1 MFNRVIVWMGIAL
14 AGAGWLQAAGS
25 QAVSQAA
32 PPSPNRALLNRY
44 CVTCH
49 NERLRTAG
57 LLLDQADVEH
67 PSAGAP
73 VWEKVIRKL
82 RTRAMPPAGMPRPDE
97 STYDS
102 FATYLE
108 TAIDQ
113 AAAANPNPGRPAV
126 HRLNRTEYANAV
138 RDLLSL
144 EIDGAA
150 LLPGDD
156 SGSGFDNNGDALT
169 VSPMLLERYLSAA
182 GKISRLAIGE
192 PVATPIVETHT
203 VPKGLVQEERL
214 SDDLPFGSRGGIAVE
229 HYFPLDGEYVIQVT
243 LQRGKLEGILG
254 LAEEHQIDVRMDG
267 ERLKLF
273 TFGGS
278 EKLKGKAQYED
289 LLDQYERTADAELE
303 VRFTA
308 KAGTHLIG
316 VTFLKDTVKAEGV
329 IVKGRNKAF
338 FEGVGGVTVIGPYN
352 AMGPGD
358 TPSRRKIFVC
368 QPASSGEEDSC
379 ATQILATLARRAY
392 RRPVTERDTQPLLAL
407 YRDGK
412 SKGGFE
418 AGVGLALR
426 GILISTGFL
435 FRAEQAPASVAPDSA
450 YRISDLELASRLS
463 FFLWSSA
470 PDDELLA
477 LAERGR
483 LEDPAVLEQQVRRM
497 LADSRANT
505 LVENFAGQWLYLRN
519 MRTASP
525 DPDEFPEFDENLR
538 QALEKETELFFRSM
552 LREDHSVLDLLDADY
567 TFLNERLARHYG
579 IPNVYGN
586 EFRRVTLQE
595 EERRGLMGKGSI
607 LTVTS
612 YPTRTSPTLRG
623 KWLLENILGTPPPP
637 PPPNVPSLKD
647 DKDVQGLTMRQ
658 RMEQHRANPACA
670 VCHTRMDPM
679 GFSLENFDATG
690 RWRTTSGEA
699 GAPIDSS
706 GVLPDGTKFDG
717 PTGLRSILMSQPEQ
731 FVTAV
736 TERLLTYALGRGVE
750 YYDQPA
756 IRKIVRGAAPDEYR
770 WSSIIMGV
778 VKSTPF
784 QMRRAPKS

>member
-1 MFNRVIVWMGIAL
+1 
-14 AGAGWLQAAGS
+14 
-25 QAVSQAA
+25 
-32 PPSPNRALLNRY
+32 LLNRY

-49 NERLRTAG
+49 NERLRTAN
-57 LLLDQADVEH
+57 LLLDQADVEN
-67 PSAGAP
+67 PSSGAE

-82 RTRAMPPAGMPRPDE
+82 RTRAMPPAGNPRPDE
-97 STYDS
+97 ATYDS

-108 TAIDQ
+108 TSIDQ
-113 AAAANPNPGRPAV
+113 ASAANPNPGRPAV
-126 HRLNRTEYANAV
+126 HRLNRTEYTNAV
-138 RDLLSL
+138 RDLLEL

-182 GKISRLAIGE
+182 GKVTRLAIGE
-192 PVATPIVETHT
+192 PVANPIVETYR
-203 VPKGLVQEERL
+203 VAKGLVQEERL
-214 SDDLPFGSRGGIAVE
+214 SDDLPFGSRGGLAVE
-229 HYFPLDGEYVIQVT
+229 HYFPLDGAYVIQVT

-254 LAEEHQIDVRMDG
+254 LAEEHQIDVRLDG
-267 ERLKLF
+267 QRLKLF
-273 TFGGS
+273 TIGGS
-278 EKLKGKAQYED
+278 EKLKGKSQSDD
-289 LLDQYERTADAELE
+289 LLDQYERTADAELQ
-303 VRFTA
+303 VRFQTT
-308 KAGTHLIG
+308 AGTHQIG
-316 VTFLKDTVKAEGV
+316 VTYLKDTVKKEGV
-329 IVKGRNKAF
+329 IVRGRNQAF
-338 FEGVGGVTVIGPYN
+338 FEGVGGVTVIGPYD
-352 AMGPGD
+352 AKGPGD
-358 TPSRRKIFVC
+358 TPSRRRIFVC
-368 QPASSGEEDSC
+368 QPASQSEEDSC
-379 ATQILATLARRAY
+379 ATRILSTLARRAY

-407 YRDGK
+407 YREGK
-412 SKGGFE
+412 SRGGFE
-418 AGVGLALR
+418 AGIGLALR

-435 FRAEQAPASVAPDSA
+435 FRAEQAPANVAPDRA

-483 LEDPAVLEQQVRRM
+483 LQDPAVLEQQVRRM
-497 LADSRANT
+497 LADSRSNT
-505 LVENFAGQWLYLRN
+505 LVDNFAGQWLYLRN

-525 DPDEFPEFDENLR
+525 DPDAFPEFDENLR
-538 QALEKETELFFRSM
+538 EALQQETELFFQSM
-552 LREDHSVLDLLDADY
+552 LREDRSVVALLDASY

-586 EFRRVTLQE
+586 EFRRVTLQDE
-595 EERRGLMGKGSI
+595 QRRGLMGKGSI

-637 PPPNVPSLKD
+637 PPPNVPSLAENKD
-647 DKDVQGLTMRQ
+647 TQSLTMRQ

-670 VCHTRMDPM
+670 VCHSRMDPL

-690 RWRTTSGEA
+690 RWRTASGEA
-699 GAPIDSS
+699 ATPIDSS

-717 PTGLRSILMSQPEQ
+717 PSGLRGILMSQPEQ

-756 IRKIVRGAAPDEYR
+756 IRQIVRGSAPSEYR
-770 WSSIIMGV
+770 WSSLIMGI